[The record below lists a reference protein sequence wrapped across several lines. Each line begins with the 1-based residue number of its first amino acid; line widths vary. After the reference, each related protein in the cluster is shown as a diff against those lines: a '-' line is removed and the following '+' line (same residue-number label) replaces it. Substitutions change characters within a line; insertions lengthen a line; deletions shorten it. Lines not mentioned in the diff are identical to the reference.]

1 MAALPYMQLYIADYL
16 ADTMH
21 LSTEEHGAYL
31 LLMFNYWQTGRAIP
45 KNRLAKIA
53 RVSSERW
60 GAVEESLREFF
71 TDNGTEWVHKR
82 IEDDLALVRE
92 TLAKRSAAGKA
103 SVQSRRNRKETQSAS
118 ESNTCS
124 TGVDSVFEQ
133 ESNTKPTNKDTDKNT
148 DLKDLTQPKPFP
160 SGRDFRD
167 YVAGVLEGKLSGDS
181 ASEFHDSAIAKL
193 QTAGLDVYRD
203 YPVPERGDGCEG
215 RIDIVVIDGNG
226 IRCGIELDRNSP
238 RQKSL
243 FKLGAVELGICVLRR
258 SDIVRRTEQ
267 DVLIIGGAEPAKKNR
282 DEKFNPLNVELP
294 DWLPAP
300 LWAEWVEFR
309 RALGKPVKT
318 PQGATGL
325 IRKLDEYRRQGFSPG
340 VVISHSIA
348 NEYRGLFAPDAG
360 ACIPPGGNRGR
371 DSPARIQELSP
382 PDNTIPPGFKG

>member
-124 TGVDSVFEQ
+124 TGVGSVFEHDVNKQ
-133 ESNTKPTNKDTDKNT
+133 ATNKDTDPDKDT
-148 DLKDLTQPKPFP
+148 DLKDQNLLRGAEKISPTQPDENRGSFGLNLHDGTRPAHAGP
-160 SGRDFRD
+160 ERRPLS
-167 YVAGVLEGKLSGDS
+167 AGVPEMPRPDDPEFIRLPLNDG
-181 ASEFHDSAIAKL
+181 SEFSVTESLVSEFEMLYPAVNVRQALRNQRGWLLSDQRRRK
-193 QTAGLDVYRD
+193 TAR
-203 YPVPERGDGCEG
+203 
-215 RIDIVVIDGNG
+215 G
-226 IRCGIELDRNSP
+226 IRKFITGWLAKDQDR
-238 RQKSL
+238 
-243 FKLGAVELGICVLRR
+243 
-258 SDIVRRTEQ
+258 
-267 DVLIIGGAEPAKKNR
+267 
-282 DEKFNPLNVELP
+282 
-294 DWLPAP
+294 
-300 LWAEWVEFR
+300 
-309 RALGKPVKT
+309 
-318 PQGATGL
+318 
-325 IRKLDEYRRQGFSPG
+325 
-340 VVISHSIA
+340 
-348 NEYRGLFAPDAG
+348 
-360 ACIPPGGNRGR
+360 GGNRGR
-371 DSPARIQELSP
+371 DSPARLQDISP
-382 PDNTIPPGFKG
+382 PDNTIPPGFRG